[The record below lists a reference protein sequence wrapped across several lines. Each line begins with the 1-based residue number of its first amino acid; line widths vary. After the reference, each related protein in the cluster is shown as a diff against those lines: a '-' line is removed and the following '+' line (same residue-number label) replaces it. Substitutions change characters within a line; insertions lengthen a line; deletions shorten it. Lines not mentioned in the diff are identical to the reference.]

1 MAGVK
6 GRSGR
11 RRSPEVDAAE
21 LPARDGFL
29 RLTMLDRE
37 GNAYFDRLFG
47 VYMDRKILQETDEL
61 AFNLFVVTFREWLMS
76 YRTLKRSG
84 RCDFDK
90 RSGAT
95 RLSAEFKAERQ
106 LFRDVLTMAKEFGF
120 TPASRAAALRM
131 AEPKKEEPGSVV
143 SGFISVDPGEP
154 L

>member
-29 RLTMLDRE
+29 RLTVLDRE

-47 VYMDRKILQETDEL
+47 VCMDRKILQETDEL

-84 RCDFDK
+84 
-90 RSGAT
+90 SGAT

-131 AEPKKEEPGSVV
+131 AEPKKEEPESVV